1 MDSAK
6 SSMLRRVL
14 AVLVLVLVA
23 AVALRLAVGLVVGLV
38 SAVFGILVVVALV
51 VAVLWARS
59 TLKSARRERAV
70 KRSSAREVTAAEPRR
85 TPASVRQRKQRVS
98 RWRIGQRHVPQAPGY
113 TGRRAVE
120 TSRRP

>member
-38 SAVFGILVVVALV
+38 SAVFWILVVVASV

-59 TLKSARRERAV
+59 TLKSAGRERAV
-70 KRSSAREVTAAEPRR
+70 RRSSAREVTAA
-85 TPASVRQRKQRVS
+85 PAEDPVAVVMH
-98 RWRIGQRHVPQAPGY
+98 RITEQMREQ
-113 TGRRAVE
+113 GRR
-120 TSRRP
+120 